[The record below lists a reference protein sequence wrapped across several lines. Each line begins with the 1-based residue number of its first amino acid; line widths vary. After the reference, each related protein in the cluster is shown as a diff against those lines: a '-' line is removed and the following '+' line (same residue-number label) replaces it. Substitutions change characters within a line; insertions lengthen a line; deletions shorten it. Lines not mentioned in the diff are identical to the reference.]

1 MALDEVDRE
10 SEVERIQSSLH
21 TSPLHGVH
29 APSVDLED
37 LVSEVPQ
44 EVAAIEQS
52 SVEEEM
58 MEVEDRATL
67 FRTQLEN
74 DSQDWIE
81 AGDET

>member
-1 MALDEVDRE
+1 MALEEVDRE
-10 SEVERIQSSLH
+10 SENERIQSSLH

-37 LVSEVPQ
+37 LVSEVPE

-52 SVEEEM
+52 PPQEEM
-58 MEVEDRATL
+58 MEVSDRETL